1 MKNSIASHPSFK
13 SGRKIWLQVHLYLG
27 LFAGALLVVI
37 SLTGSLIVF
46 GGQIDTWLNVELM
59 RVDRPSENMPVKAL
73 SVILKAAES
82 VLPETGMIREVK
94 FPHHPDAAFSIL
106 YHIPP
111 SPDSYQIFVNPYT
124 AEILGQRLWGSFDWC
139 CSWHGPL
146 MAMIYRFHD
155 SFWLGEIGAMVTG
168 SIGVLMLISMI
179 SGIVLWWPR
188 SGKLKAALAVKPKS
202 SSERFTYDLHK
213 VFGIYPAIVLLMLL
227 FTGAYLSFHG
237 SFPKQVNALIGLLS
251 SITTAP
257 DFSNH
262 RSHIGQDTL
271 NIDKVMKIAN
281 GVIPDG
287 NVEFILMSNSG
298 NGVLKIIKSGA
309 NDHLQAICRRMV
321 AIDRYSGDVLYTNYG
336 NKPTAGDIFN
346 EWQLSLHSGEA
357 FGLFGRVVVF
367 IIGIV
372 PLVLYVTGV
381 LRWLQKLKVKRLIA
395 EKSLPRSFGL
405 GNKP

>member
-1 MKNSIASHPSFK
+1 MKNSVVSYPSFK
-13 SGRKIWLQVHLYLG
+13 SGRKIWLQAHLYLG
-27 LFAGALLVVI
+27 LFAGALLVLI

-73 SVILKAAES
+73 SVILKAAEF

-94 FPHHPDAAFSIL
+94 FPRHPDAVFSIL

-124 AEILGQRLWGSFDWC
+124 AEILGQRLWGAFDWC

-155 SFWLGEIGAMVTG
+155 SFWLGKIGAMATG
-168 SIGVLMLISMI
+168 VIGVLMLISMI

-202 SSERFTYDLHK
+202 SSERLTYDLHK
-213 VFGIYPAIVLLMLL
+213 VFGIYPAVVLLMLL

-237 SFPKQVNALIGLLS
+237 SFPKQVNTLVGLLS
-251 SITTAP
+251 SITIAP

-262 RSHIGQDTL
+262 TSHVDQDP
-271 NIDKVMKIAN
+271 ISMDKVLEIAN
-281 GVIPDG
+281 SVIPDG
-287 NVEFILMSNSG
+287 KIDFILLNNTG
-298 NGVLKIIKSGA
+298 NGIVKVFKHGPDELMESIT
-309 NDHLQAICRRMV
+309 RRMV
-321 AIDRYSGDVLYTNYG
+321 AIDLKSGEVLYTNYG
-336 NKPTAGDIFN
+336 NNNTAGDIFD

-357 FGLFGRVVVF
+357 FGLIGQVIVF
-367 IIGIV
+367 TMGIV
-372 PLVLYVTGV
+372 PLVLYITGV
-381 LRWLQKLKVKRLIA
+381 LRWSQKLKVKRLIT
-395 EKSLPRSFGL
+395 K
-405 GNKP
+405 KI